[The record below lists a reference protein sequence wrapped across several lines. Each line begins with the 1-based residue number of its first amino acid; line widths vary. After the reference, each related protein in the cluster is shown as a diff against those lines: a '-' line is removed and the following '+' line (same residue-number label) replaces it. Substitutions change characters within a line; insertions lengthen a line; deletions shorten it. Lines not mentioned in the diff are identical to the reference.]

1 MPIPQTTR
9 VDPLDLNKNTAVGV
23 GLPFNR
29 PGVFKSTFSTKDQT
43 KSNIVNL
50 LLTNKGERIMNPEF
64 GADISYLL
72 FEGMTDSNIANI
84 QDKVTTAINNY
95 IPQIIVDS
103 VDVVYDQTYYTI
115 NITINYRSII
125 SGTSDQV
132 NVEFQ

>member
-103 VDVVYDQTYYTI
+103 VDVVYDQTYYKI

>member
-9 VDPLDLNKNTAVGV
+9 VDPLDLNKNTAIGV
-23 GLPFNR
+23 GLPFNK

-84 QDKVTTAINNY
+84 QDKVTTAISNY

-103 VDVVYDQTYYTI
+103 VDVVYDPTYYTI

-132 NVEFQ
+132 NVQFQ

>member
-9 VDPLDLNKNTAVGV
+9 VDPLDLNKNTAIGV
-23 GLPFNR
+23 GLPFNK
-29 PGVFKSTFSTKDQT
+29 PGVFKSTFSTRDQT

>member
-9 VDPLDLNKNTAVGV
+9 VDPLDLNKNTAIGV
-23 GLPFNR
+23 GLPFNK

-103 VDVVYDQTYYTI
+103 VDVVYDPTYYTI

>member
-9 VDPLDLNKNTAVGV
+9 VDPLDLNKNIAIGV

-29 PGVFKSTFSTKDQT
+29 PGVFKSTFSTRDQT

-115 NITINYRSII
+115 NITINYRSIV

>member
-9 VDPLDLNKNTAVGV
+9 VDPLDLNKNTAIGV
-23 GLPFNR
+23 GLPFNK